1 MPTNLHPSD
10 YYPDLTEERLQ
21 AVANHLLDVR
31 YNALAVL
38 QSEYD
43 NNYTREC
50 TVFGRQREMLIR
62 LALKR
67 TYPWLELNHAG
78 MDITFSIG
86 RVPCRFFTDDPN
98 HPQKHGFFRRNQVD
112 QLFAPEDTQPV
123 VWRFVIERSITE
135 DDEDQIYLIGYNIF
149 EEKICEWRHRPDSTV
164 LHSVDS
170 STPPV
175 VDLPDAEISV
185 RRADEDLDEG
195 MASNTGTGSN

>member
-1 MPTNLHPSD
+1 M
-10 YYPDLTEERLQ
+10 
-21 AVANHLLDVR
+21 DVR

-62 LALKR
+62 LALRKEH
-67 TYPWLELNHAG
+67 PWLELKHSG
-78 MDITFSIG
+78 MDVTFCIG
-86 RVPCRFFTDDPN
+86 SVPCRFFTDDPN

-112 QLFAPEDTQPV
+112 QLFAPEDTEPV
-123 VWRFVIERSITE
+123 VWRFVIERAMTD
-135 DDEDQIYLIGYNIF
+135 DDEDQVYLIGYNVF
-149 EEKICEWRHRPDSTV
+149 EEKICEWRHQPTAGA

-170 STPPV
+170 TTPPV

-185 RRADEDLDEG
+185 RVPDDESDIEP
-195 MASNTGTGSN
+195 ASETGTEST

>member
-1 MPTNLHPSD
+1 MPTTSHPSD
-10 YYPDLTEERLQ
+10 FYADLTEDRLQ
-21 AVANHLLDVR
+21 TIANHLLDVR

-62 LALKR
+62 LALRKVH
-67 TYPWLELNHAG
+67 PWLELKHAG
-78 MDITFSIG
+78 MDVTFCIG
-86 RVPCRFFTDDPN
+86 SVPCRFFTDDPN

-112 QLFAPEDTQPV
+112 QLFAPEDTKPV
-123 VWRFVIERSITE
+123 VWRFVIERAMTD
-135 DDEDQIYLIGYNIF
+135 DDEDQVYLIGYNVF
-149 EEKICEWRHRPDSTV
+149 EEKICEWRHQPAAGV

-170 STPPV
+170 TTPPV

-185 RRADEDLDEG
+185 RVADDDSND
-195 MASNTGTGSN
+195 ASAPETGTESK